1 MAKIWMD
8 AGELLE
14 KTIDIEDMFGCN
26 LSKMR
31 NKSKQKGL
39 VGRTNSKCQG
49 RKSKK
54 VECTNIITG
63 ESKIF
68 VSAVEA
74 SKYLY
79 FTELHIT
86 RLARTG
92 KTTKNGWKVR
102 YIQEVSD
109 GISKCGTS
117 N

>member
-1 MAKIWMD
+1 MAKVWID
-8 AGELLE
+8 AGTFLE
-14 KTIDIEDMFGCN
+14 TKDIGDIECN
-26 LSKMR
+26 LREMI
-31 NKSKQKGL
+31 NKNKQKNL
-39 VGRTNSKCQG
+39 IGRINSKGQG

-102 YIQEVSD
+102 YIEEVSN

>member
-39 VGRTNSKCQG
+39 VGRINSKGQG
-49 RKSKK
+49 RKGKK

-63 ESKIF
+63 ERKVF
-68 VSAVEA
+68 DNAVQA
-74 SKYLY
+74 SKCLY
-79 FTELHIT
+79 FTELYVGY
-86 RLARTG
+86 LARTG
-92 KTTKNGWKVR
+92 KTTKNGWKAR
-102 YIQEVSD
+102 YIKEVAN
-109 GISKCGTS
+109 GISKCRAS

>member
-26 LSKMR
+26 LSKQ
-31 NKSKQKGL
+31 KSL
-39 VGRTNSKCQG
+39 VGRTNSKGQG

>member
-1 MAKIWMD
+1 MAKVWVD
-8 AGELLE
+8 AGTFLE
-14 KTIDIEDMFGCN
+14 TKDIGDIECN
-26 LSKMR
+26 LREMI
-31 NKSKQKGL
+31 NKNKQKNL
-39 VGRTNSKCQG
+39 IARINSKGQG

-74 SKYLY
+74 SKCLY
-79 FTELHIT
+79 FTELYIT

-102 YIQEVSD
+102 YIKEVTD
-109 GISKCGTS
+109 GISKCGAG

>member
-31 NKSKQKGL
+31 NKSKQKNL
-39 VGRTNSKCQG
+39 IGRINSKGQG

-74 SKYLY
+74 SK
-79 FTELHIT
+79 
-86 RLARTG
+86 
-92 KTTKNGWKVR
+92 
-102 YIQEVSD
+102 
-109 GISKCGTS
+109 
-117 N
+117 